1 MEMEGDEYVEDIG
14 ILGQDEAV
22 MNFKSKQESRP
33 SKEKVSA
40 FKNRVFSLIMLFV
53 EKAKDLAPI
62 MPLLNEETFMKD
74 PDRFREIINGLI
86 NRGSIPSEELMTI
99 VHFYK
104 KLLLF
109 KGKRDTQKYT
119 EDFIK
124 ILRKIKSDDE
134 NAMNKIVEEMLE
146 SFVLKRKCKLNVGF
160 FINLIKKIPALR
172 QIVVGKGTELKLNE
186 SVRPAQLR
194 VLEKLLNI
202 LVKTKKVKQEHRE
215 EE

>member
-74 PDRFREIINGLI
+74 PDRFREIFNGLI
-86 NRGSIPSEELMTI
+86 NRGSIPS
-99 VHFYK
+99 
-104 KLLLF
+104 
-109 KGKRDTQKYT
+109 
-119 EDFIK
+119 
-124 ILRKIKSDDE
+124 
-134 NAMNKIVEEMLE
+134 
-146 SFVLKRKCKLNVGF
+146 
-160 FINLIKKIPALR
+160 
-172 QIVVGKGTELKLNE
+172 
-186 SVRPAQLR
+186 
-194 VLEKLLNI
+194 
-202 LVKTKKVKQEHRE
+202 
-215 EE
+215 